1 MEDEQDVVAAILRST
16 PPPDVR
22 DGFLARVNAR
32 IDAGGER
39 AGWLG
44 LADFRLWTLRLAP
57 AAAALLLVAALWSVP
72 SQAAPTI
79 PAAAAAEPIGSF
91 SPASSTDWQKDVSGD
106 ALLEAAL
113 APAGAADA
121 R

>member
-1 MEDEQDVVAAILRST
+1 MEDEQDLVASILRSM

-22 DGFLARVNAR
+22 GDFVARLNAR
-32 IDAGGER
+32 IDAES
-39 AGWLG
+39 GWLG

-57 AAAALLLVAALWSVP
+57 AAAALILVAALWSTSGTPTTLSAP
-72 SQAAPTI
+72 STSGTPV
-79 PAAAAAEPIGSF
+79 F
-91 SPASSTDWQKDVSGD
+91 SPASSSDWQQDVSGD

-113 APAGAADA
+113 TPRGGAGA